1 MKEKTSITLSPEVL
15 KGVDRIA
22 GSGQSRSAVIETVLR
37 RYLLEQARKQRD
49 KRDLEILNRNAERL
63 NREAENGLEYQAPE
77 D

>member
-1 MKEKTSITLSPEVL
+1 
-15 KGVDRIA
+15 VDRIA